1 MQICDWLE
9 IIFCQSCIGMFSRFL
24 IPCDAQNFNLKSS
37 VIIATDEY
45 KIPKVFQNQLEN
57 AIDEMKKLLEKLEHQ
72 EDKVYFQKYLQKI
85 PEILEHQEDKV
96 YFQKY
101 CEKINNQL
109 NHFNDFEKKAL
120 KISDF
125 NYMINSTFEILSGL
139 TLLKTKIFLSIEGLN
154 NIDLDNTQQDE
165 INLSLDKTTED
176 LSKWIYYCSEIAE
189 QFRNF
194 DKDYTNLMNIEDRL
208 FFFEIQE
215 DILTKIDNIK
225 TNLLHNS
232 KEIDK
237 PKVRRLFSSSS
248 TEMKKEAHSNFLLII
263 GLKLLYDLTIELEYT
278 ASRLK
283 LLDLKFFQIIS
294 EFLETL
300 SKELSK
306 LEIAK
311 NFEKC
316 ELYVKE
322 FYLDYIVEHLTKIS
336 CLVNDFCRQIVLDR
350 FLKTENYY

>member
-1 MQICDWLE
+1 MLLKT
-9 IIFCQSCIGMFSRFL
+9 QS
-24 IPCDAQNFNLKSS
+24 NKT
-37 VIIATDEY
+37 VIIATNEY
-45 KIPKVFQNQLEN
+45 EIPKVFQKQLEN

-72 EDKVYFQKYLQKI
+72 EDKVYFQKFLQKI

-109 NHFNDFEKKAL
+109 NHFKDFEKKAL

-125 NYMINSTFEILSGL
+125 SYMINSTFEILSGL
-139 TLLKTKIFLSIEGLN
+139 ALLRTKSFLSIEELN
-154 NIDLDNTQQDE
+154 IIDLENTQQDE
-165 INLSLDKTTED
+165 INLSLDKTKED
-176 LSKWIYYCSEIAE
+176 LSKWINYCSEITD

-194 DKDYTNLMNIEDRL
+194 DKDYTNLMNIEDHL

-215 DILTKIDNIK
+215 DILIKIDNIK

-248 TEMKKEAHSNFLLII
+248 TE
-263 GLKLLYDLTIELEYT
+263 
-278 ASRLK
+278 
-283 LLDLKFFQIIS
+283 
-294 EFLETL
+294 FLETL

-311 NFEKC
+311 NFEKY
-316 ELYVKE
+316 ELYIKE

-336 CLVNDFCRQIVLDR
+336 CLVNDFCRQIVFER